1 MIQIP
6 IAQPTTGDEEIE
18 AVMRVLKTGMLA
30 QGSEV
35 AAFEHEF
42 ADFCGVRHAIAVN
55 SGTAA
60 LHAALAGL
68 EIGPGDQV
76 IVPTFSFFATASC
89 ASICGAEPVFVDVDP
104 TTFNIN
110 PECVMEAITQ
120 KTRAVIG
127 VHLFGQPF
135 DINPISDICED
146 HNIALIED
154 AAQSH
159 GARYHNKSVGGF
171 GKAGCF
177 SFYPTKNMTTGEGG
191 MITTDDD
198 GYAGTIRRFIN
209 HGQSEKYLHTMIGY
223 NYRMTDIGG
232 AIGRVQLQK
241 LPGFNKKRIVHATYL
256 DTHIHLPGL
265 VTPVHLPETDPVYHQ
280 YVIRVTDKCSLN
292 RDELIQNLHNN
303 GIGTAVHYP
312 IPIHRQ
318 PVYLDS
324 NKSPSCPVAER
335 LCGEVLSVPVH
346 PNITNP
352 MLETICDTINGMT

>member
-1 MIQIP
+1 MTQIP
-6 IAQPTTGDEEIE
+6 IAQPTTGEEEVE
-18 AVMRVLKTGMLA
+18 AVTRVLRTGMLA

-35 AAFEHEF
+35 AAFGKKF
-42 ADFCGVRHAIAVN
+42 ADFCDVRHAIAVN

-60 LHAALAGL
+60 LHAAVACSD
-68 EIGPGDQV
+68 IGPGDQV

-89 ASICGAEPVFVDVDP
+89 VSICGAEPVFVDVDP

-110 PECVMEAITQ
+110 PECVAEAITQ

-135 DINPISDICED
+135 DINPISEICED
-146 HNIALIED
+146 HNLALIED

-159 GARYHNKSVGGF
+159 GALYHNKRVGGF

-198 GYAGTIRRFIN
+198 EYAATIRRFIN
-209 HGQSEKYLHTMIGY
+209 HGQSEKYQHMMIGY

-232 AIGRVQLQK
+232 AIGRAQLQK
-241 LPGFNKKRIVHATYL
+241 LPGFNEKRIANATYL
-256 DTHIHLPGL
+256 NSHIHLQGV
-265 VTPVHLPETDPVYHQ
+265 VTPTTLPGTNPVYHQ
-280 YVIRVTDKCSLN
+280 YVIRVTAECALN
-292 RDELIQNLHNN
+292 RDELIRYLHDH
-303 GIGTAVHYP
+303 GIGAAIHYP

-324 NKSPSCPVAER
+324 KMSFSCPVAEQ
-335 LCGEVLSVPVH
+335 LCGEVLSIPVH
-346 PNITNP
+346 PNITEP
-352 MLETICDTINGMT
+352 MLETICETINGVT